1 MINILREAEIAN
13 IPSLTALAGALRRC
27 SSLVWLA
34 TRRSER
40 LALHPASTA
49 KNGTLLISAS
59 RTTATRHL
67 LCAALAGWTSVA
79 VAQINSKPPTLR
91 DVLNAV
97 NNSAEVR
104 LAKQAQVGA
113 EADVLTADHAPL
125 PVLSAKLSQID
136 FQNGLGAGDWLG
148 RKRVDKGV
156 GLDWTY
162 ERGDKRA
169 HRTHAATRVVAATA
183 AELQEAVLQ
192 QMLTAQAAYYDW
204 LAARERVQLVVS
216 MEEAGGEAVR
226 AAQTRLAAG
235 DLSQQDATRIEI
247 DAARVAAD
255 KQSAQLDL
263 SRAAIVLS
271 QVLNRSDIAAIP
283 AGAVAWP
290 ELPNSTATTA
300 NSGES
305 AAVAIEGRADVRAAR
320 ERIAAAKSSLDGAYA
335 LQKTDPTIG
344 ISFDHYPGTSTR
356 LIELRVQI
364 PLTWGYRYQGEAARA
379 QSDLKL
385 AELTEERVLRDAR
398 TELARLQQEAASLA
412 QRTNSFQ
419 LEIVP
424 RATQVANQ
432 AEFAYRRG
440 ALSLTDLLDARRT
453 LRTTQLDVLA
463 ARAELAKARTALL
476 LRTEPQLLV
485 R

>member
-1 MINILREAEIAN
+1 MIN
-13 IPSLTALAGALRRC
+13 
-27 SSLVWLA
+27 
-34 TRRSER
+34 TRYM
-40 LALHPASTA
+40 AA
-49 KNGTLLISAS
+49 
-59 RTTATRHL
+59 RHL
-67 LCAALAGWTSVA
+67 LCAVLAAWAGSTI
-79 VAQINSKPPTLR
+79 AQTVTNAPTLR
-91 DVLNAV
+91 DVLQAV

-104 LAKQAQVGA
+104 LARQAQVGA

-136 FQNGLGAGDWLG
+136 LQNGLGAGDWLG

-169 HRTHAATRVVAATA
+169 HRTNAAQRTVAATA
-183 AELQEAVLQ
+183 AESQEAVLQ

-204 LAARERVQLVVS
+204 LAARERVQLVMA
-216 MEEAGGEAVR
+216 MEEAGREAVR
-226 AAQTRLAAG
+226 AAQTRFAAG

-271 QVLNRSDIAAIP
+271 QLLNRTDIGAIP

-290 ELPNSTATTA
+290 ELPNTTTLAATLA
-300 NSGES
+300 RGASES
-305 AAVAIEGRADVRAAR
+305 ASTMIEARADVRAAR
-320 ERIAAAKSSLDGAYA
+320 ERIAAARSSLDGAYA
-335 LQKTDPTIG
+335 LQKTDPTVG

-379 QSDLKL
+379 QSDLKQ

-398 TELARLQQEAASLA
+398 TELARLQQEATSLA
-412 QRTNSFQ
+412 QRTASF
-419 LEIVP
+419 ERDIVP

-432 AEFAYRRG
+432 SEFAYRRG
-440 ALSLTDLLDARRT
+440 ALSLTDLLDARKT

-463 ARAELAKARTALL
+463 ARADLAKARTALL

>member
-1 MINILREAEIAN
+1 MINIRM
-13 IPSLTALAGALRRC
+13 TAAC
-27 SSLVWLA
+27 HLV
-34 TRRSER
+34 S
-40 LALHPASTA
+40 
-49 KNGTLLISAS
+49 
-59 RTTATRHL
+59 
-67 LCAALAGWTSVA
+67 AALAVCAGSA
-79 VAQINSKPPTLR
+79 IAQSRSPAPTLR
-91 DVLNAV
+91 DVLQAV

-104 LAKQAQVGA
+104 LARQAQAGA

-125 PVLSAKLSQID
+125 PILSSKLSQID
-136 FQNGLGAGDWLG
+136 LQNGLGAGDWLG
-148 RKRVDKGV
+148 RKRVDKAV

-162 ERGDKRA
+162 ERGDKRM
-169 HRTHAATRVVAATA
+169 HRTNAAQRTVAATA
-183 AELQEAVLQ
+183 AEAQEAVLQ

-204 LAARERVQLVVS
+204 LAARERVQLALS
-216 MEEAGGEAVR
+216 MEDAGREAVR
-226 AAQTRLAAG
+226 AADTRFKAG

-271 QVLNRSDIAAIP
+271 QVLNRADIGAIP
-283 AGAVAWP
+283 AGNVAWP
-290 ELPNSTATTA
+290 ELPSITASATMA
-300 NSGES
+300 SGAEL
-305 AAVAIEGRADVRAAR
+305 AAAAIDARADVRAAR
-320 ERIAAAKSSLDGAYA
+320 ERIAAAKANLDGAYA
-335 LQKTDPTIG
+335 LRKTDPTIG

-379 QSDLKL
+379 QSDLKQ

-412 QRTNSFQ
+412 QRTSSFEQ
-419 LEIVP
+419 DIVP

-453 LRTTQLDVLA
+453 LRTTQLDVLT
-463 ARAELAKARTALL
+463 ARADLAKARTALL

>member
-1 MINILREAEIAN
+1 
-13 IPSLTALAGALRRC
+13 
-27 SSLVWLA
+27 
-34 TRRSER
+34 
-40 LALHPASTA
+40 
-49 KNGTLLISAS
+49 
-59 RTTATRHL
+59 
-67 LCAALAGWTSVA
+67 
-79 VAQINSKPPTLR
+79 
-91 DVLNAV
+91 VLQAV

-104 LAKQAQVGA
+104 LARQAQVGA
-113 EADVLTADHAPL
+113 EADVVTADHAPL
-125 PVLSAKLSQID
+125 PVLSSKLSQID
-136 FQNGLGAGDWLG
+136 LQNGLGAGDWLG
-148 RKRVDKGV
+148 RKRVDKAV

-169 HRTHAATRVVAATA
+169 HRTNAAQRTVAATA
-183 AELQEAVLQ
+183 AEAQEAVLQ

-216 MEEAGGEAVR
+216 MEEAGREAVR
-226 AAQTRLAAG
+226 AADVRLKAG
-235 DLSQQDATRIEI
+235 DLSQQDASRIEI

-271 QVLNRSDIAAIP
+271 QVLNRADIASMP
-283 AGAVAWP
+283 ADSATWP
-290 ELPNSTATTA
+290 ELPNAAPAAAPLATGDDSIATMI
-300 NSGES
+300 ES
-305 AAVAIEGRADVRAAR
+305 RADVRAAR
-320 ERIAAAKSSLDGAYA
+320 ERIAAARSSLDGAYA
-335 LQKTDPTIG
+335 LQKPDPTIG

-364 PLTWGYRYQGEAARA
+364 PLTWGYSYQGEAARA
-379 QSDLKL
+379 QSDLKQ
-385 AELTEERVLRDAR
+385 AELAEERVLRDAR
-398 TELARLQQEAASLA
+398 TELARLRQEAASLT
-412 QRTNSFQ
+412 QRTASF
-419 LEIVP
+419 EKNIVP

-440 ALSLTDLLDARRT
+440 ALSLTDLLDARKT

-463 ARAELAKARTALL
+463 ARTDLAKARTALL

>member
-1 MINILREAEIAN
+1 MINIRM
-13 IPSLTALAGALRRC
+13 TAARHWVFAAFVACAGSAD
-27 SSLVWLA
+27 A
-34 TRRSER
+34 QTR
-40 LALHPASTA
+40 ST
-49 KNGTLLISAS
+49 
-59 RTTATRHL
+59 
-67 LCAALAGWTSVA
+67 V
-79 VAQINSKPPTLR
+79 PTLR
-91 DVLNAV
+91 EVLQAV
-97 NNSAEVR
+97 NDSAEVR
-104 LAKQAQVGA
+104 LARQAQAGA

-125 PVLSAKLSQID
+125 PVLSSKLSQID
-136 FQNGLGAGDWLG
+136 LQNGLGAGDWLG
-148 RKRVDKGV
+148 RKRVDKAV

-162 ERGDKRA
+162 ERGDKRM
-169 HRTHAATRVVAATA
+169 HRTNAAQRTVAATA
-183 AELQEAVLQ
+183 AEAQETVLQ

-204 LAARERVQLVVS
+204 LAARERVQLAVS
-216 MEEAGGEAVR
+216 MEDAGREAVR
-226 AAQTRLAAG
+226 AADTRYKAG

-271 QVLNRSDIAAIP
+271 QVLNRADINAVP
-283 AGAVAWP
+283 AGNVVWP
-290 ELPNSTATTA
+290 ELPVISTTA
-300 NSGES
+300 PMANVSDSTGVTID
-305 AAVAIEGRADVRAAR
+305 ARADVRAAR
-320 ERIAAAKSSLDGAYA
+320 ERIAAAKSNLDGAYA

-379 QSDLKL
+379 QSDLKQ
-385 AELTEERVLRDAR
+385 AELTEARVLRDAR
-398 TELARLQQEAASLA
+398 TELTRLQQEAASLA
-412 QRTNSFQ
+412 LRTASF
-419 LEIVP
+419 EKDIVP

-463 ARAELAKARTALL
+463 ARTDLAKARTALL

>member
-1 MINILREAEIAN
+1 MIN
-13 IPSLTALAGALRRC
+13 
-27 SSLVWLA
+27 
-34 TRRSER
+34 TRTVAVR
-40 LALHPASTA
+40 
-49 KNGTLLISAS
+49 N
-59 RTTATRHL
+59 L
-67 LCAALAGWTSVA
+67 LCAALAAWAGSAIAQTST
-79 VAQINSKPPTLR
+79 NTPTLR
-91 DVLNAV
+91 DVLQAV

-104 LAKQAQVGA
+104 LARQAQVGA

-125 PVLSAKLSQID
+125 PVLSGKLSQID
-136 FQNGLGAGDWLG
+136 LQNGLGAGDWLG
-148 RKRVDKGV
+148 RKRIDKGI

-169 HRTHAATRVVAATA
+169 HRTNAAQRTVAATA
-183 AELQEAVLQ
+183 AEAQETVLQ

-216 MEEAGGEAVR
+216 MEEAGREAVR
-226 AAQTRLAAG
+226 AADIRFKAG

-271 QVLNRSDIAAIP
+271 QVLNRADIASIP
-283 AGAVAWP
+283 AGNVVWP
-290 ELPNSTATTA
+290 ELPSVTATTA
-300 NSGES
+300 VAGNSES
-305 AAVAIEGRADVRAAR
+305 AAVDARADVRAAR

-335 LQKTDPTIG
+335 LKRTDPTIG

-379 QSDLKL
+379 QSDLKQ

-398 TELARLQQEAASLA
+398 TELARLQQEAASLT
-412 QRTNSFQ
+412 QRTASF
-419 LEIVP
+419 EKDIVP
-424 RATQVANQ
+424 RATQVVNQ
-432 AEFAYRRG
+432 AEFAYKRG

-463 ARAELAKARTALL
+463 ARADLAKARTALL

>member
-1 MINILREAEIAN
+1 MINTRYIVARRLLGVVLAAWASSAIAQM
-13 IPSLTALAGALRRC
+13 
-27 SSLVWLA
+27 
-34 TRRSER
+34 
-40 LALHPASTA
+40 STNA
-49 KNGTLLISAS
+49 
-59 RTTATRHL
+59 
-67 LCAALAGWTSVA
+67 
-79 VAQINSKPPTLR
+79 PTLR
-91 DVLNAV
+91 DVLQAV

-104 LAKQAQVGA
+104 LARQAQVGA

-125 PVLSAKLSQID
+125 PVLSSKLSQID
-136 FQNGLGAGDWLG
+136 LQNGLGAGDWLG
-148 RKRVDKGV
+148 RKRIDKGI

-169 HRTHAATRVVAATA
+169 HRTHAAQRTVAATV
-183 AELQEAVLQ
+183 AEAQEALLQ

-204 LAARERVQLVVS
+204 LAARERVQLVLS
-216 MEEAGGEAVR
+216 MEEAGREAVR

-271 QVLNRSDIAAIP
+271 QVLNRTDIAAMP
-283 AGAVAWP
+283 AGLVAWP
-290 ELPNSTATTA
+290 ELPTPAPVAATAA
-300 NSGES
+300 GSGNES
-305 AAVAIEGRADVRAAR
+305 AAAIIEARADVRAAR

-335 LQKTDPTIG
+335 LQKVDPTIG

-379 QSDLKL
+379 QSDLRQ

-412 QRTNSFQ
+412 QRTASF
-419 LEIVP
+419 ERDIVP

-463 ARAELAKARTALL
+463 ARTDLAKARTALL
-476 LRTEPQLLV
+476 LRTEPRLLV

>member
-1 MINILREAEIAN
+1 MINIPTIA
-13 IPSLTALAGALRRC
+13 A
-27 SSLVWLA
+27 
-34 TRRSER
+34 
-40 LALHPASTA
+40 
-49 KNGTLLISAS
+49 
-59 RTTATRHL
+59 RHL
-67 LCAALAGWTSVA
+67 VCAALATWAGSA
-79 VAQINSKPPTLR
+79 FAQASATAPTLR
-91 DVLNAV
+91 DVLQAV

-104 LAKQAQVGA
+104 LARQAQVGA
-113 EADVLTADHAPL
+113 EADVVTADHAPL
-125 PVLSAKLSQID
+125 PVLSSKLSQID
-136 FQNGLGAGDWLG
+136 LQNGLGAGDWLG
-148 RKRVDKGV
+148 RKRIDKAI

-169 HRTHAATRVVAATA
+169 HRTHAAQRTVAATA
-183 AELQEAVLQ
+183 AEAQEAVLQ

-216 MEEAGGEAVR
+216 MEEAGRDAVR
-226 AAQTRLAAG
+226 AAQTRLKAG
-235 DLSQQDATRIEI
+235 DLSQQDASRIEI

-263 SRAAIVLS
+263 SRAAIALS
-271 QVLNRSDIAAIP
+271 QVLNRADRADLASMP
-283 AGAVAWP
+283 AGMVAWP
-290 ELPNSTATTA
+290 ELPNTTTSAATLSATR
-300 NSGES
+300 NES
-305 AAVAIEGRADVRAAR
+305 AAAMIDSRADVRAAR

-356 LIELRVQI
+356 LIELRLQI
-364 PLTWGYRYQGEAARA
+364 PLTWGYRFQGEAARA
-379 QSDLKL
+379 QSDLKQ

-398 TELARLQQEAASLA
+398 TELARLQQEAISLT
-412 QRTNSFQ
+412 QRTASF
-419 LEIVP
+419 EKDIVP

-432 AEFAYRRG
+432 AEFAYKRG

-463 ARAELAKARTALL
+463 ARTDLAKARTALL

>member
-1 MINILREAEIAN
+1 MINIRM
-13 IPSLTALAGALRRC
+13 TAAC
-27 SSLVWLA
+27 HLV
-34 TRRSER
+34 S
-40 LALHPASTA
+40 
-49 KNGTLLISAS
+49 
-59 RTTATRHL
+59 
-67 LCAALAGWTSVA
+67 AALAVCAGSA
-79 VAQINSKPPTLR
+79 IAQTRSPAPTLR
-91 DVLNAV
+91 DVLQAV

-104 LAKQAQVGA
+104 LARQAQAGA

-125 PVLSAKLSQID
+125 PILSSKLSQID
-136 FQNGLGAGDWLG
+136 LQNGLGAGDWLG
-148 RKRVDKGV
+148 RKRVDKAV

-162 ERGDKRA
+162 ERGDKRM
-169 HRTHAATRVVAATA
+169 HRTNAAQRTVAATA
-183 AELQEAVLQ
+183 AEAQEAVLQ

-204 LAARERVQLVVS
+204 LAARERVQLALS
-216 MEEAGGEAVR
+216 MEDAGREAVR
-226 AAQTRLAAG
+226 AADTRFKAG

-271 QVLNRSDIAAIP
+271 QVLNRADIGAIP
-283 AGAVAWP
+283 AGNVAWP
-290 ELPNSTATTA
+290 ELPSITASAPMATG
-300 NSGES
+300 GES
-305 AAVAIEGRADVRAAR
+305 AAAAIDARADVRAAR
-320 ERIAAAKSSLDGAYA
+320 ERIAAAKANLDGAYA
-335 LQKTDPTIG
+335 LRKTDPTIG

-379 QSDLKL
+379 QSDLKQ

-412 QRTNSFQ
+412 QRTSSFEQ
-419 LEIVP
+419 DIVP

-453 LRTTQLDVLA
+453 LRTTQLDVLT
-463 ARAELAKARTALL
+463 ARADLAKARTALL

>member
-1 MINILREAEIAN
+1 MINTPTIA
-13 IPSLTALAGALRRC
+13 AGR
-27 SSLVWLA
+27 
-34 TRRSER
+34 
-40 LALHPASTA
+40 
-49 KNGTLLISAS
+49 
-59 RTTATRHL
+59 L
-67 LCAALAGWTSVA
+67 LCALVAAWAGLATAQTSTNV
-79 VAQINSKPPTLR
+79 PTLR
-91 DVLNAV
+91 DVLQAV

-104 LAKQAQVGA
+104 LARQAQVGA

-125 PVLSAKLSQID
+125 PVLSSKLSQID
-136 FQNGLGAGDWLG
+136 LQNGLGAGDWLG
-148 RKRVDKGV
+148 RKRIDKAI

-169 HRTHAATRVVAATA
+169 HRTHAAQRTVAATA
-183 AELQEAVLQ
+183 AEAQEAVLQ

-204 LAARERVQLVVS
+204 LAARERVQLAVAT
-216 MEEAGGEAVR
+216 EEASRDAVR
-226 AAQTRLAAG
+226 AADTRFKAG
-235 DLSQQDATRIEI
+235 DLSQQDASRIEI

-271 QVLNRSDIAAIP
+271 QVLNRADIAAIP
-283 AGAVAWP
+283 TGNVAWP
-290 ELPNSTATTA
+290 ELPSATIVAAT
-300 NSGES
+300 S
-305 AAVAIEGRADVRAAR
+305 AASGSESNAVTIEARADVRAAR

-335 LQKTDPTIG
+335 LQKADPTIG

-379 QSDLKL
+379 QSDLKQ

-398 TELARLQQEAASLA
+398 TELARLQQEAASLT
-412 QRTNSFQ
+412 QRTSSFEA
-419 LEIVP
+419 EIVP

-463 ARAELAKARTALL
+463 ARTDLAKARTALL
-476 LRTEPQLLV
+476 LRTQPQLLV

>member
-1 MINILREAEIAN
+1 MINTRYFAARRLMCAVFAAWTGSAIAQ
-13 IPSLTALAGALRRC
+13 T
-27 SSLVWLA
+27 SSN
-34 TRRSER
+34 T
-40 LALHPASTA
+40 
-49 KNGTLLISAS
+49 
-59 RTTATRHL
+59 
-67 LCAALAGWTSVA
+67 
-79 VAQINSKPPTLR
+79 PTLR
-91 DVLNAV
+91 DVLQAV

-104 LAKQAQVGA
+104 LARQAQVGA

-125 PVLSAKLSQID
+125 PVLSSKLSQID
-136 FQNGLGAGDWLG
+136 LQNGLGAGDWLG
-148 RKRVDKGV
+148 RKRVDKAI

-169 HRTHAATRVVAATA
+169 HRTNAAQRTVAATA
-183 AELQEAVLQ
+183 AEAQEAVLQ
-192 QMLTAQAAYYDW
+192 QMLTAQVAYYDW

-216 MEEAGGEAVR
+216 MEEAGREAVR
-226 AAQTRLAAG
+226 AADIRFKAG

-271 QVLNRSDIAAIP
+271 QVLNRADIASIP
-283 AGAVAWP
+283 AGNVAWP
-290 ELPNSTATTA
+290 ELPNITIATAATTA
-300 NSGES
+300 TSIASNGES
-305 AAVAIEGRADVRAAR
+305 TAAAVDARADVRAAR
-320 ERIAAAKSSLDGAYA
+320 ERIAAAKSSLEGAYA

-379 QSDLKL
+379 QSDLKQ
-385 AELTEERVLRDAR
+385 AELVEERVLRDAR
-398 TELARLQQEAASLA
+398 TELARLRQEAASLT
-412 QRTNSFQ
+412 QRTASF
-419 LEIVP
+419 EKDIVP
-424 RATQVANQ
+424 RAMQVANQ

-440 ALSLTDLLDARRT
+440 ALSLTDLLDARKT

-463 ARAELAKARTALL
+463 ARSDLAKARTALL

>member
-1 MINILREAEIAN
+1 MINTRTIA
-13 IPSLTALAGALRRC
+13 ARY
-27 SSLVWLA
+27 
-34 TRRSER
+34 
-40 LALHPASTA
+40 
-49 KNGTLLISAS
+49 
-59 RTTATRHL
+59 L
-67 LCAALAGWTSVA
+67 LCAVLAACAGSA
-79 VAQINSKPPTLR
+79 IAQTNANPPTLR
-91 DVLNAV
+91 DVLQAV

-104 LAKQAQVGA
+104 LARQSQLGA

-125 PVLSAKLSQID
+125 PVLSSKLSQID
-136 FQNGLGAGDWLG
+136 LQNGLGAGDWLG
-148 RKRVDKGV
+148 RKRIDKAI

-162 ERGDKRA
+162 ERGDKRL
-169 HRTHAATRVVAATA
+169 HRTNAAQRTVAATA
-183 AELQEAVLQ
+183 AEAQEAVLQ

-204 LAARERVQLVVS
+204 LAARERVQLVMS
-216 MEEAGGEAVR
+216 MAEAGREAVR
-226 AAQTRLAAG
+226 AADIRFKAG

-271 QVLNRSDIAAIP
+271 QVLNRADIASIP
-283 AGAVAWP
+283 AGNVAWP
-290 ELPNSTATTA
+290 ELPNVATMTSANTTNTA
-300 NSGES
+300 SGIES
-305 AAVAIEGRADVRAAR
+305 ATSIVDARADVRAAR
-320 ERIAAAKSSLDGAYA
+320 ERIAAAKSNLDGAYA

-379 QSDLKL
+379 QSDLKQ

-398 TELARLQQEAASLA
+398 TELARLHQEAASLT
-412 QRTNSFQ
+412 QRTASF
-419 LEIVP
+419 EKDIVP

-432 AEFAYRRG
+432 AEFAYKRG

-453 LRTTQLDVLA
+453 LRTTQLDVLS
-463 ARAELAKARTALL
+463 ARADLAKARTALL

>member
-1 MINILREAEIAN
+1 MINTRTIAAARVVCAM
-13 IPSLTALAGALRRC
+13 LTACAG
-27 SSLVWLA
+27 
-34 TRRSER
+34 
-40 LALHPASTA
+40 ST
-49 KNGTLLISAS
+49 
-59 RTTATRHL
+59 
-67 LCAALAGWTSVA
+67 
-79 VAQINSKPPTLR
+79 VAQTNLSAPTLR
-91 DVLNAV
+91 DVLQAV

-104 LAKQAQVGA
+104 LARQAQIGA
-113 EADVLTADHAPL
+113 EADVVSADHAPL
-125 PVLSAKLSQID
+125 PVLTGKLSQID
-136 FQNGLGAGDWLG
+136 LQNGLGAGDWLG

-162 ERGDKRA
+162 ERGDKRL
-169 HRTHAATRVVAATA
+169 HRTQAAQRTVAATA
-183 AELQEAVLQ
+183 AEAQEALLQ
-192 QMLTAQAAYYDW
+192 QMLTAQAAYFDW
-204 LAARERVQLVVS
+204 LAARERVQLVMS
-216 MEEAGGEAVR
+216 MEEAARDAARAV
-226 AAQTRLAAG
+226 QTLFAAG

-247 DAARVAAD
+247 DAARVVAD

-263 SRAAIVLS
+263 SRAAIALS
-271 QVLNRSDIAAIP
+271 QRLNRTDIVSLP
-283 AGAVAWP
+283 AGAISWP
-290 ELPNSTATTA
+290 ELPTSSGMAAPPLSSLA
-300 NSGES
+300 NTSNASDGVLL
-305 AAVAIEGRADVRAAR
+305 AARADVRAAR
-320 ERIAAAKSSLDGAYA
+320 ECIATAKSYLDGAYA

-379 QSDLKL
+379 QSNLKQ

-398 TELARLQQEAASLA
+398 TELIRLQQEALSLA
-412 QRTNSFQ
+412 DRTASF
-419 LEIVP
+419 ERNIVP

-440 ALSLTDLLDARRT
+440 ALSLTDVLDARRT
-453 LRTTQLDVLA
+453 LRTTQQDALA

>member
-1 MINILREAEIAN
+1 M
-13 IPSLTALAGALRRC
+13 S
-27 SSLVWLA
+27 
-34 TRRSER
+34 
-40 LALHPASTA
+40 
-49 KNGTLLISAS
+49 
-59 RTTATRHL
+59 
-67 LCAALAGWTSVA
+67 AALAVCAGSA
-79 VAQINSKPPTLR
+79 IAQTRSPAPTLR
-91 DVLNAV
+91 DVLQAV

-104 LAKQAQVGA
+104 LARQAQAGA

-125 PVLSAKLSQID
+125 PILSSKLSQID
-136 FQNGLGAGDWLG
+136 LQNGLGAGDWLG
-148 RKRVDKGV
+148 RKRVDKAV

-162 ERGDKRA
+162 ERGDKRM
-169 HRTHAATRVVAATA
+169 HRTNAAQRTVAATA
-183 AELQEAVLQ
+183 AEAQEAVLQ

-204 LAARERVQLVVS
+204 LAARERVQLALS
-216 MEEAGGEAVR
+216 MEDAGREAVR
-226 AAQTRLAAG
+226 AADTRFKAG

-263 SRAAIVLS
+263 ARAAIVLS
-271 QVLNRSDIAAIP
+271 QVLNRADIGAIP
-283 AGAVAWP
+283 AGNVAWP
-290 ELPNSTATTA
+290 ELPSITASAPTA
-300 NSGES
+300 PSATMATRGES
-305 AAVAIEGRADVRAAR
+305 AAAAIDARADVRAAR
-320 ERIAAAKSSLDGAYA
+320 ERIAAAKANLDGAYA
-335 LQKTDPTIG
+335 LRKTDPTIG

-379 QSDLKL
+379 QSDLKQ

-412 QRTNSFQ
+412 QRTSSFEQ
-419 LEIVP
+419 DIVP

-453 LRTTQLDVLA
+453 LRTTQLDVLT
-463 ARAELAKARTALL
+463 ARADLAKARTALL

>member
-1 MINILREAEIAN
+1 MINTRTIAVCH
-13 IPSLTALAGALRRC
+13 LMCAVLAAWAG
-27 SSLVWLA
+27 
-34 TRRSER
+34 
-40 LALHPASTA
+40 
-49 KNGTLLISAS
+49 SAD
-59 RTTATRHL
+59 
-67 LCAALAGWTSVA
+67 
-79 VAQINSKPPTLR
+79 AQTGSNTPTLR
-91 DVLNAV
+91 DVLQAV

-104 LAKQAQVGA
+104 LARQAQVGA

-125 PVLSAKLSQID
+125 PVLSSKLSQID
-136 FQNGLGAGDWLG
+136 LQNGLGAGDWLG
-148 RKRVDKGV
+148 RKRVDKAI

-162 ERGDKRA
+162 ERGEKRA
-169 HRTHAATRVVAATA
+169 HRTNAAQRMVAATA
-183 AELQEAVLQ
+183 AEAQEAVLQ

-204 LAARERVQLVVS
+204 LAAHERVQLVVS
-216 MEEAGGEAVR
+216 MEAAGREAVR

-235 DLSQQDATRIEI
+235 DLSQQDASRIEI

-255 KQSAQLDL
+255 KQSAQLDF
-263 SRAAIVLS
+263 SRAAIALS
-271 QVLNRSDIAAIP
+271 QVLNRADIASMP
-283 AGAVAWP
+283 AGTVMWP
-290 ELPNSTATTA
+290 ELPDTAPETA
-300 NSGES
+300 KPSANGDES
-305 AAVAIEGRADVRAAR
+305 IAAMVDARADVRAAR
-320 ERIAAAKSSLDGAYA
+320 ERIAAARSNLDGATA

-379 QSDLKL
+379 QSDLKQ
-385 AELTEERVLRDAR
+385 AELAEERVLRDAR
-398 TELARLQQEAASLA
+398 TELARLRQESASLT
-412 QRTNSFQ
+412 QRTASF
-419 LEIVP
+419 EKDIVP

-463 ARAELAKARTALL
+463 ARTDLAKARTALL

>member
-1 MINILREAEIAN
+1 MINTRYIA
-13 IPSLTALAGALRRC
+13 ARY
-27 SSLVWLA
+27 
-34 TRRSER
+34 
-40 LALHPASTA
+40 
-49 KNGTLLISAS
+49 
-59 RTTATRHL
+59 L
-67 LCAALAGWTSVA
+67 LCVGLAAWAGSAT
-79 VAQINSKPPTLR
+79 AQASNNAPTLR
-91 DVLNAV
+91 DVLQAV

-104 LAKQAQVGA
+104 IARQAQMGA

-125 PVLSAKLSQID
+125 PVLSTKLSQID
-136 FQNGLGAGDWLG
+136 LQNGLGAGDWFT
-148 RKRVDKGV
+148 RKRIDKAI
-156 GLDWTY
+156 GLDWTF

-169 HRTHAATRVVAATA
+169 HRTQAAQRTVAATA
-183 AELQEAVLQ
+183 AEAQEAVLQ
-192 QMLTAQAAYYDW
+192 QMLTAQAAYFDW
-204 LAARERVQLVVS
+204 LAARERVQLAVAT
-216 MEEAGGEAVR
+216 EEASREAVR
-226 AAQTRLAAG
+226 AADTRFKAG

-271 QVLNRSDIAAIP
+271 QVLNRADIASIP
-283 AGAVAWP
+283 VGNIAWP
-290 ELPNSTATTA
+290 QLPNAATAAGVSTG
-300 NSGES
+300 SGNES
-305 AAVAIEGRADVRAAR
+305 AAAAINARADVRAAR

-379 QSDLKL
+379 QSDLKQ

-398 TELARLQQEAASLA
+398 TELARLREDAASLT
-412 QRTNSFQ
+412 QRTASFEA
-419 LEIVP
+419 EIVP

-453 LRTTQLDVLA
+453 LRSTQLDVLA
-463 ARAELAKARTALL
+463 ARTDLAKARTALL